1 MRKYIP
7 VVGRRNSRI
16 VKRIDNGDLSRP
28 IQITAHL
35 QLLNQRGDHGHVVA
49 DLNHRG
55 VGKVSS

>member
-16 VKRIDNGDLSRP
+16 VKRIDNGDLSWP

-49 DLNHRG
+49 DLNQRSWQ
-55 VGKVSS
+55 GK